1 MPRIELTT
9 KEAQA
14 LSEILESYLSDLRM
28 EIAATENR
36 DWRGMMKERESFIK
50 DMLSRLTPTAT

>member
-1 MPRIELTT
+1 MPHIDLSPE
-9 KEAQA
+9 EALS

-36 DWRGMMKERESFIK
+36 DWRGIMKEREAFIK
-50 DMLSRLTPTAT
+50 DMLSRLAVTDA

>member
-1 MPRIELTT
+1 MTRIELTT
-9 KEAQA
+9 EEAQT

-36 DWRGMMKERESFIK
+36 DWRVIMKERESFLK
-50 DMLSRLTPTAT
+50 DMLSRLAPTAT

>member
-9 KEAQA
+9 EEAQT

-36 DWRGMMKERESFIK
+36 DWRGIMKEREIFIK
-50 DMLSRLTPTAT
+50 EVLSRLAAPGA